1 MITLRSSRALTI
13 GLMLSS
19 VASPVAAAQCT
30 RGWTG
35 TIQYARSQSNSD
47 NKTVDHVSAGRLH
60 LDWIQDSATW
70 AIAAVCRQSARCFI
84 RL

>member
-35 TIQYARSQSNSD
+35 TIQYSRSQSNSD
-47 NKTVDHVSAGRLH
+47 NKTVDRVTGTGTETTNWTLTSEYGA
-60 LDWIQDSATW
+60 QV
-70 AIAAVCRQSARCFI
+70 AVRER
-84 RL
+84 